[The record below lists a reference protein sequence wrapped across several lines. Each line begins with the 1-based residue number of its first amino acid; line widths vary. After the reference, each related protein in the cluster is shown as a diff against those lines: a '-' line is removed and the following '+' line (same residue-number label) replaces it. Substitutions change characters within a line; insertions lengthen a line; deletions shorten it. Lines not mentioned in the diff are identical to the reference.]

1 MSALLRSDRSGV
13 QPTLLLVDDSAT
25 VQRVIALTF
34 VEEGIRVLAAN
45 DGAQALKMLDQ
56 DPPDIVLADAGM
68 AGTNGYDLARHIKD
82 TPRLAHI
89 PVLLSAGAYNPVDH
103 ARAADVGC
111 VGVLMKPFE
120 PQRVIDRVKQLL
132 EAAPRAAS
140 PADTVAGKSSPA
152 PWDSLA
158 ELPLG
163 GQGKSEASGD
173 IDDYFDRLDK
183 AFALLSDASTGAE
196 PVLTAHWSGRPL
208 PPETT
213 EPEESQSSS
222 GFKSEADPKA
232 RPPAP
237 QVIEPLVPPPPEW
250 TFVPASVNTPSQS
263 LRSGLPSLADAFAAI
278 LAAEQSDAMGTAEWP
293 GASALV
299 ARVPTGDIVEQVTR
313 RVIERMSEQVVRE
326 RVDATV
332 SATAERLVR
341 DEIER
346 IKAHIA

>member
-13 QPTLLLVDDSAT
+13 QPTLLLVADSAT

-68 AGTNGYDLARHIKD
+68 AGTNGYDLARHVKD
-82 TPRLAHI
+82 TRRLAHI
-89 PVLLSAGAYNPVDH
+89 PVLLSSGAYNPIDH
-103 ARAADVGC
+103 AKAADVGC
-111 VGVLMKPFE
+111 AGVLMKPFE

-132 EAAPRAAS
+132 EAARPTTS
-140 PADTVAGKSSPA
+140 TETVAAKPSPV
-152 PWDSLA
+152 PWDSLG

-163 GQGKSEASGD
+163 GQGKPEASGD

-183 AFALLSDASTGAE
+183 AFALLSDASTGSE
-196 PVLTAHWSGRPL
+196 PTLTAHWSGRPL
-208 PPETT
+208 SPETAET
-213 EPEESQSSS
+213 DESQSSS
-222 GFKSEADPKA
+222 GFKSEAEPKA
-232 RPPAP
+232 ARPP

-250 TFVPASVNTPSQS
+250 TFVPASGHAPSQS
-263 LRSGLPSLADAFAAI
+263 SRSGLPSLADAFAAI
-278 LAAEQSDAMGTAEWP
+278 LAAEESDAMGTAEWP
-293 GASALV
+293 GSGAAVL
-299 ARVPTGDIVEQVTR
+299 RVPTNEIVEQITR